1 MVARGGGGGGG
12 GGVGGGNL
20 GVILVLVSEPVFQNL
35 PPFIYLAF
43 EKTDPFIYL
52 IIQNADLFI
61 YCSLVFITHFLL
73 VVTPIS
79 QSIHV
84 IPRG

>member
-1 MVARGGGGGGG
+1 MGTIE
-12 GGVGGGNL
+12 
-20 GVILVLVSEPVFQNL
+20 ILFGTGERASISKPS
-35 PPFIYLAF
+35 PFIYLAF

-52 IIQNADLFI
+52 IIQNAALFI
-61 YCSLVFITHFLL
+61 YCSLIFLYPFLL
-73 VVTPIS
+73 VVTQIS